1 MSFSFRGIFSTG
13 DSLKKQ
19 VLFYTIVPMI
29 VGICLL
35 SYFSITGITTAGE
48 SRIRAYSEELT
59 ARKTGVHVDDI
70 DALMITEKQ
79 KASREARAVIVK
91 TVVASC
97 AIIIAYFFF
106 VAKHNGDRYIQGKF
120 FRNIIVICD

>member
-1 MSFSFRGIFSTG
+1 MSFSFRGILGTG

-48 SRIRAYSEELT
+48 SRIRARPQTQT
-59 ARKTGVHVDDI
+59 A
-70 DALMITEKQ
+70 A
-79 KASREARAVIVK
+79 
-91 TVVASC
+91 
-97 AIIIAYFFF
+97 
-106 VAKHNGDRYIQGKF
+106 
-120 FRNIIVICD
+120 IVI